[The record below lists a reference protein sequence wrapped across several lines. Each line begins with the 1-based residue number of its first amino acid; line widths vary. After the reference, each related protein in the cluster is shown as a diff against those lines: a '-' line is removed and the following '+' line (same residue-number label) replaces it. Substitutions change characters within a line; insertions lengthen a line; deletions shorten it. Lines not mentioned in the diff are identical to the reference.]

1 MIKVGTCGF
10 PLPKAKLAEVFP
22 VAEVQQTFY
31 QPPQL
36 KTLERWRSEVPENF
50 EYTLKAWQLIT
61 HPATSPTYRR
71 LSARIDRSSLQ
82 EAGAFNPSEIVREAW
97 HVTRQAAEALR
108 ANKILFQ
115 CPASFRPTES
125 NIENMRRFFNE
136 IQREGLILLWEP
148 RGDWTSQLVSELC
161 TELDLVHVVDPF
173 KSESVTTRL
182 TYYRLHGI
190 GGYRYQYSDEELQEL
205 KDLLPAS
212 GECYVMFNNSKLLE
226 DGLRFT
232 RMLEGTKF
240 KEA

>member
-1 MIKVGTCGF
+1 
-10 PLPKAKLAEVFP
+10 
-22 VAEVQQTFY
+22 
-31 QPPQL
+31 
-36 KTLERWRSEVPENF
+36 
-50 EYTLKAWQLIT
+50 
-61 HPATSPTYRR
+61 
-71 LSARIDRSSLQ
+71 
-82 EAGAFNPSEIVREAW
+82 
-97 HVTRQAAEALR
+97 
-108 ANKILFQ
+108 
-115 CPASFRPTES
+115 
-125 NIENMRRFFNE
+125 
-136 IQREGLILLWEP
+136 
-148 RGDWTSQLVSELC
+148 LVSELC

-212 GECYVMFNNSKLLE
+212 DECYVMFNNSKLLE